1 MEIELK
7 NIRNFILNGV
17 TLRIDDGEI
26 LVLVGRTG
34 AGKTTLLNV
43 IAGLVPYEGSVIIG
57 GKPVDDVP
65 VRERGV
71 GYLFQDAALFPHLDV
86 KSNISYG
93 LKARKRPKSEIKGR
107 VDELIDLVRIRH
119 IADRYTGNLSGGEK
133 RRVALARA
141 LAPKPAILLMDE
153 PFSSLDSIIAKHLRM
168 EFRRIQK
175 KLGITTIYV
184 THDLREAEEMAHR
197 IAVIH
202 DGILEQVGTPE
213 EVFFSPRNE
222 RVHDFVGGPNI
233 LECDSCRILG
243 HGLAEVNSGGMSI
256 VVPYEN
262 EEIEKIVIYPDDVY
276 VSSNR
281 LPGPDINRF
290 RGTVTGVEHFLSTT
304 RLTLAVDGN
313 TLVSEMPAGLFEGLN
328 IEIDREVFLIL
339 KFRSVRV
346 VSQKKSS
353 SRVAAGEGV
362 RR

>member
-7 NIRNFILNGV
+7 NIHNFILNGV
-17 TLRIDDGEI
+17 NLGIDDGEI

-43 IAGLVPYEGSVIIG
+43 IAGLVPYKGSVIIG
-57 GKPVDDVP
+57 GKPMDDVS

-71 GYLFQDAALFPHLDV
+71 GYLFQDASLFPHLDV

-93 LKARKRPKSEIKGR
+93 LKALKRPKSEIENK
-107 VDELIDLVRIRH
+107 VNELIDLVRIRH

-141 LAPKPAILLMDE
+141 LAPMPAILLMDE
-153 PFSSLDSIIAKHLRM
+153 PFGSLDSTIARHLRM

-202 DGILEQVGTPE
+202 NGILEQAGTPE
-213 EVFFSPRNE
+213 EIFFSPKNE

-233 LECDSCRILG
+233 LECDSCKILG

-276 VSSNR
+276 ASSDR
-281 LPGPDINRF
+281 PPGPDINRF
-290 RGTVTGVEHFLSTT
+290 RGTVTKIEHFLSMT
-304 RLTLAVDGN
+304 RLTLAVNGN
-313 TLVSEMPAGLFEGLN
+313 TLVSEMPAGRFEELN
-328 IEIDREVFLIL
+328 VDIGGEVFLIL

-346 VSQKKSS
+346 VSRERPGAK
-353 SRVAAGEGV
+353 
-362 RR
+362 

>member
-7 NIRNFILNGV
+7 NIHNFILNGV
-17 TLRIDDGEI
+17 NLKIDDGEI

-43 IAGLVPYEGSVIIG
+43 IAGLVPYEGAVIIG
-57 GKPVDDVP
+57 GEPVDDVP

-93 LKARKRPKSEIKGR
+93 LKARKRPKSEMKGR
-107 VDELIDLVRIRH
+107 VDALIDLVRIRH

-213 EVFFSPRNE
+213 DVFFSPRNE

-243 HGLAEVNSGGMSI
+243 HGLAEVNSEGMSI

-276 VSSNR
+276 VYSNQP
-281 LPGPDINRF
+281 PGPDINRF

-353 SRVAAGEGV
+353 SRVAKRGINV
-362 RR
+362 